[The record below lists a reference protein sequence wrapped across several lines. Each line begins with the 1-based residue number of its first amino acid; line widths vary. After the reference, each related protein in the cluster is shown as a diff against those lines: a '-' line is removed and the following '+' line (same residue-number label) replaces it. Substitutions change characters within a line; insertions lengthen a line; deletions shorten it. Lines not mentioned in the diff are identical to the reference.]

1 LSFVHSKLCT
11 GK

>member
-1 LSFVHSKLCT
+1 MKLCT